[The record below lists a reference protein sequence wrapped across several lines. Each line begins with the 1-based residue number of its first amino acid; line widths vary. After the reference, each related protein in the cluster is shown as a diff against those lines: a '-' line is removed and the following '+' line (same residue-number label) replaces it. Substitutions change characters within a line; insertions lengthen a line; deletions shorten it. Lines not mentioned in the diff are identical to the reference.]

1 MFVSAAS
8 TAPRLRAMSDVKD
21 EQVRW
26 VRAVMA
32 HLGGLSANELA
43 KRAGFSASTLQRPL
57 NDPSWP
63 HAMSATTLAKI
74 ADAAGLKPMEYPS
87 RGGFGE
93 IEAEPFVFEETDAIG
108 QNFDRAVR
116 ELTRGRN
123 GRDAWTMRSRA
134 LENAGVLP
142 GDVMIVDQNMTAMPK
157 DLVCAQV
164 YDWPRMQAET
174 VFRVYEPP
182 FLLTAS
188 SQGTTR
194 PLMVDGDKIVIRGVV
209 DAVLR
214 RRRHG

>member
-1 MFVSAAS
+1 
-8 TAPRLRAMSDVKD
+8 MSDVLS

-32 HLGGLSANELA
+32 HLGGISANDLA

-57 NDPSWP
+57 SDPDWP
-63 HAMSATTLAKI
+63 HALSGKTIAKI
-74 ADAAGLKPMEYPS
+74 AAAAGLKPLEYPS
-87 RGGFGE
+87 RGGFTE
-93 IEAEPFVFEETDAIG
+93 VEAEPFAFEETDAIG

-123 GRDAWTMRSRA
+123 GRDAWTSRSSA
-134 LENAGVLP
+134 LEAIGIRS
-142 GDVMIVDQNMTAMPK
+142 GDVMIVDQNLSAMPK
-157 DLVCAQV
+157 DIVCAQV
-164 YDWPRMQAET
+164 YDWPRMRAET

-188 SQGTTR
+188 PSGTSR
-194 PLMVDGDKIVIRGVV
+194 PLMVDGDKVVIRGVV

-214 RRRHG
+214 RRQA